1 MGREYC
7 LNIAHR
13 WKLIGVDRIGPKI
26 YLKLPKHGG
35 NGGNGRYTEM
45 RSYLRERRNHTM
57 SVSEVRGE
65 NYGGNE
71 TRRRGGRLIAVK
83 LHLLRWT
90 RQREREREI
99 ERGREEEERKT
110 EREKERERERE
121 REKRRERATE
131 RPFGRGSA
139 FSWRVHLRKMAPVGR
154 CVPRLHTF
162 CTPEQRART
171 NAADRPRSNPNNA
184 LLLRRRHRRRH
195 RRRRRGIRVWRGRKR
210 NMAKKGQDLTY
221 KRDRKRKR

>member
-110 EREKERERERE
+110 ERERERERNDG
-121 REKRRERATE
+121 RERQRGPSGEAPPSAGVCICARWRRSVGVCRGCTHFAHRSNQRANQRCWPATF
-131 RPFGRGSA
+131 R
-139 FSWRVHLRKMAPVGR
+139 
-154 CVPRLHTF
+154 
-162 CTPEQRART
+162 PEQRSSPSSSSSSSSSSSTTRDSRMA
-171 NAADRPRSNPNNA
+171 
-184 LLLRRRHRRRH
+184 
-195 RRRRRGIRVWRGRKR
+195 GGRKR

-221 KRDRKRKR
+221 KRDRKQKR

>member
-110 EREKERERERE
+110 ERERERERE
-121 REKRRERATE
+121 RNDGRERQ
-131 RPFGRGSA
+131 RGPSGEAPPSA
-139 FSWRVHLRKMAPVGR
+139 GVCICARWRRSVGVCR
-154 CVPRLHTF
+154 G
-162 CTPEQRART
+162 CTHFAH
-171 NAADRPRSNPNNA
+171 RSNAREPT
-184 LLLRRRHRRRH
+184 LLTGHVPTRTTLFSFVVVIVVVIVVDDEGFAHGGEERGTWRRRD
-195 RRRRRGIRVWRGRKR
+195 K
-210 NMAKKGQDLTY
+210 T
-221 KRDRKRKR
+221 